1 MKEAFMTSGPT
12 KAALDRI
19 EASQRMFRLA
29 LAGAVMLEALLIG
42 ALLLLVD
49 FSDRLQALVFVS
61 AVGGYTLIAL
71 GLVMLAAH
79 VDRTLMR
86 ALQATSVI

>member
-1 MKEAFMTSGPT
+1 MTDPA

-19 EASQRMFRLA
+19 ERSQRNFKLA
-29 LAGAVMLEALLIG
+29 LVAAVMLEAALIG

-49 FSDRLQALVFVS
+49 FSDRVQALVFIS

-71 GLVMLAAH
+71 GLVMLATH
-79 VDRTLMR
+79 VDRTLLR
-86 ALQATSVI
+86 ALSSR